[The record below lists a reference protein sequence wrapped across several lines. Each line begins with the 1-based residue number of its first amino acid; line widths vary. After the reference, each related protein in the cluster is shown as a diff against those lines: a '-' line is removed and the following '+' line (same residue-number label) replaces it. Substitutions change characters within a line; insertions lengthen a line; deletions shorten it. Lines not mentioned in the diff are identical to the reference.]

1 MKYTNIFDKMS
12 YLFKMIGSSS
22 IYPIF
27 LAIIAL
33 LTLVLI
39 SRKIRNNKVIIMMII
54 SYLVL
59 FIITISNHP
68 RSLSRVFDS
77 IATNLFS
84 NIYFPSTQ
92 VYLFTLLI
100 IDIITIVSML
110 NKKKDKAYRVANG
123 ICFFTTKFLLVLI
136 LDVVG
141 KRKID
146 IFSKKSLFS
155 NTNLVVLLEL
165 SIGVFII
172 WLLSLIVI
180 YVTNVITGRIVE
192 SSSKNKE
199 VEEEAPTVKIC
210 PYCKT
215 EIDIEASRCP
225 HCTSQLSQ

>member
-1 MKYTNIFDKMS
+1 MKYTNFFDKMS

-84 NIYFPSTQ
+84 NIYFPQ
-92 VYLFTLLI
+92 F
-100 IDIITIVSML
+100 
-110 NKKKDKAYRVANG
+110 
-123 ICFFTTKFLLVLI
+123 
-136 LDVVG
+136 
-141 KRKID
+141 
-146 IFSKKSLFS
+146 
-155 NTNLVVLLEL
+155 
-165 SIGVFII
+165 
-172 WLLSLIVI
+172 
-180 YVTNVITGRIVE
+180 
-192 SSSKNKE
+192 
-199 VEEEAPTVKIC
+199 
-210 PYCKT
+210 
-215 EIDIEASRCP
+215 
-225 HCTSQLSQ
+225 